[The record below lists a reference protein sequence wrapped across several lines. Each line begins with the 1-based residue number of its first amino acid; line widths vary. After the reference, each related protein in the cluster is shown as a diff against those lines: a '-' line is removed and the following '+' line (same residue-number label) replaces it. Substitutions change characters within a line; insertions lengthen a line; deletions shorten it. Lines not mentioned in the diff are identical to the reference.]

1 VHKNLQLHYKIFLQ
15 KSGLEETTLQEAP
28 TEDALPAP
36 PQTSPTDIYKK
47 QKDNL
52 QRLPPQPFEQPPILT
67 LGDSPSNELVTQQKA
82 NTDDLQ
88 ASHPTNEKS
97 KSDKLTSVPQPHKAN
112 NEIETPTPK
121 LRSRRARPIRVKQ
134 FPDMIYY

>member
-1 VHKNLQLHYKIFLQ
+1 MFLQ
-15 KSGLEETTLQEAP
+15 KSGLEETTSQEAP
-28 TEDALPAP
+28 PEDALPAP
-36 PQTSPTDIYKK
+36 PHTSPTDIYKK

-67 LGDSPSNELVTQQKA
+67 LGDSPSKELVLQQKPI
-82 NTDDLQ
+82 TED
-88 ASHPTNEKS
+88 SPVSYSTNEKS
-97 KSDKLTSVPQPHKAN
+97 NPDKVALLPQPHRTN
-112 NEIETPTPK
+112 SQTEIPTPK